1 MFLDKEVD
9 VSKAEGLFKE
19 VKYYVTGEICEKVQ
33 QLLSTGE
40 AKKTSYLS
48 GLNTHCIVGSQ
59 PDMNEVSL
67 SLSLSLWLNRSF
79 MCMETTYPYAIKNQ
93 RKARNGPSTGLHA
106 LNWFFKA

>member
-67 SLSLSLWLNRSF
+67 SLSVSLWHEDTAQGKKCPFGCLELVLNSIR
-79 MCMETTYPYAIKNQ
+79 ELA
-93 RKARNGPSTGLHA
+93 
-106 LNWFFKA
+106 

>member
-79 MCMETTYPYAIKNQ
+79 HVHGNHLSLCHKEPAKG
-93 RKARNGPSTGLHA
+93 KKWP
-106 LNWFFKA
+106 